1 MTAIIDPNYTPPSKL
16 IMHDN
21 EVDFTQNDG
30 FNTLTIQRHQHIPDD
45 FLSDLKSNK
54 VDSKNS
60 RSGAMMLA
68 LSVPT
73 SVIEELWNTYQ
84 FDAMN
89 APIAEVKRML
99 EKLHLDAF
107 ITTTK
112 RL

>member
-1 MTAIIDPNYTPPSKL
+1 MTSIIDPTYTPSKL

-30 FNTLTIQRHQHIPDD
+30 FNTLTIEHHQYIPDN
-45 FLSDLKSNK
+45 FVSDLKAGK
-54 VDSKNS
+54 MDSLHAP
-60 RSGAMMLA
+60 SGEMMLA

-73 SVIEELWNTYQ
+73 GVIEELMTKYQ

-89 APIAEVKRML
+89 ARIAEIKRML

-107 ITTTK
+107 IATNK
-112 RL
+112 RI